1 MTKGYKWQLFKVDL
15 SMIGW
20 ALLSSISFGLVG
32 VFWSNPYT
40 TAIDTEIYLQLR
52 REAIRNKIEGYEELD
67 DKLLDLDLLEELM
80 VAETAENGG
89 NPDIVR
95 SLPVCTVTVPDEQEN
110 GGDE

>member
-1 MTKGYKWQLFKVDL
+1 M
-15 SMIGW
+15 
-20 ALLSSISFGLVG
+20 
-32 VFWSNPYT
+32 
-40 TAIDTEIYLQLR
+40 QLR

-80 VAETAENGG
+80 AAETAENGG